1 MKKENRKEFFCTVRT
16 DTAYGKNVLNCVE
29 QLKDRFGLSVSRIL
43 QDAIL
48 FYEQA
53 TRDKEILP
61 VNLDK
66 KIEKIEYPGK
76 VPDLVEKV
84 TDKNEIMLS
93 LLSTADGSEY
103 QM

>member
-1 MKKENRKEFFCTVRT
+1 MKKENRKEFFCTVRV
-16 DTAYGKNVLNCVE
+16 DTTYGKNVINCVE

-53 TRDKEILP
+53 TRDKESLP

-66 KIEKIEYPGK
+66 KIEKIEYPEK
-76 VPDLVEKV
+76 IPDFAERV
-84 TDKNEIMLS
+84 TDKSEMMLS